1 MSIAAEIAALVKS
14 SPRVSVEDF
23 APGARLHAAVR
34 PLSVSEAE
42 EDRARLARL
51 EDYLRDETLTD
62 LQVSQLRNAIV
73 ATKLRLQNVY
83 LSAPEAVVI
92 AERGKALC
100 DAMKRPELTL
110 AEREQMLRE
119 VKEVL
124 EILATRRLPVLREEN
139 TAAARIAARA
149 LKAAAN
155 LGDSAFKIGNR
166 RSDAAAA
173 KAAAKAEKRKLATV

>member
-14 SPRVSVEDF
+14 FPRVSVEDF

-92 AERGKALC
+92 AERG
-100 DAMKRPELTL
+100 
-110 AEREQMLRE
+110 
-119 VKEVL
+119 
-124 EILATRRLPVLREEN
+124 
-139 TAAARIAARA
+139 
-149 LKAAAN
+149 
-155 LGDSAFKIGNR
+155 
-166 RSDAAAA
+166 
-173 KAAAKAEKRKLATV
+173 

>member
-1 MSIAAEIAALVKS
+1 M
-14 SPRVSVEDF
+14 
-23 APGARLHAAVR
+23 
-34 PLSVSEAE
+34 
-42 EDRARLARL
+42 
-51 EDYLRDETLTD
+51 
-62 LQVSQLRNAIV
+62 
-73 ATKLRLQNVY
+73 
-83 LSAPEAVVI
+83 
-92 AERGKALC
+92 
-100 DAMKRPELTL
+100 MRPELAL